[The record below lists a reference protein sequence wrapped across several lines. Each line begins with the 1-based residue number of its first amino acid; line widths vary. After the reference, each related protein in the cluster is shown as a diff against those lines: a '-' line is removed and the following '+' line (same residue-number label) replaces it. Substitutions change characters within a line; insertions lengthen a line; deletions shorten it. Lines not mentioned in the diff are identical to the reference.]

1 MFHYFEF
8 NFYYPAGGVDDLK
21 GQFATL
27 EECAALFEAGNADEG
42 QAVVSIPAG
51 LKLVCRWQRHAGVVS
66 VEEASLLDRLVW
78 EAA

>member
-8 NFYYPAGGVDDLK
+8 NFHSPAGRVDDLK
-21 GQFATL
+21 AQL
-27 EECAALFEAGNADEG
+27 AALAERAGLFAAGNADEG